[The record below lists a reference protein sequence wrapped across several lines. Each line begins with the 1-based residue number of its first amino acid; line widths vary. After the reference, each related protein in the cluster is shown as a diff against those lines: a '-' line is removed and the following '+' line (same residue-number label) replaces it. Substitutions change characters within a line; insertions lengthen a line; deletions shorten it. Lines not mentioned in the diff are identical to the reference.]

1 MTKRSPSIDR
11 AVRIELLRARGH
23 RARIPGP
30 GHRQRRPQAGAGLAH
45 QGPAARAGIEQCV
58 TLGLAG
64 HRPGAPL
71 STGQLVAVR
80 HVHAGRQALSPVES
94 RGGRAGG
101 LAAVE
106 NLAGSERQG
115 PGRALSSRP
124 ASAVFLKER
133 HPGNRMA
140 FLLACLRRGGMP
152 RIGIGAHDRAASQGS
167 SWMQK
172 STLPAAPLS
181 RPPVAPALSWK
192 SHRRMP
198 AVPVLGAEGDCCRRW
213 AASRPGRRA
222 CWCRRSR

>member
-11 AVRIELLRARGH
+11 AVRIELLRARH

-115 PGRALSSRP
+115 PGRALSSHVLHP
-124 ASAVFLKER
+124 PSSWQER

-140 FLLACLRRGGMP
+140 FLLACLRAVAVCRASGSARMTARVSGFQLD
-152 RIGIGAHDRAASQGS
+152 AEVHVACRAAQ
-167 SWMQK
+167 Q
-172 STLPAAPLS
+172 AARRARLVLEV
-181 RPPVAPALSWK
+181 PPQDAGGAG
-192 SHRRMP
+192 
-198 AVPVLGAEGDCCRRW
+198 LGRGGDCCRRW